1 MFFQVG
7 KHGFCGPLKLVS
19 MDKVFLFF
27 HDSVGLLAL
36 GGFLFNIKRETVFHS
51 WRPNQFKLV
60 VSQSPIDFEHK
71 PHNRAHVLALMFLL
85 FTPNWSKKV
94 LYQTTLMDTRNS
106 FSLQPPSP
114 FTKFFINDPRD
125 QMNNASG
132 SEDDSNSDCDDEDKD
147 DGSSDS
153 DGGDSDD
160 GNHRWHSTGTHSS

>member
-1 MFFQVG
+1 MG
-7 KHGFCGPLKLVS
+7 KPGFCGPLKLVS

-71 PHNRAHVLALMFLL
+71 LHNRAHVLALMFLL

-125 QMNNASG
+125 QINNASG
-132 SEDDSNSDCDDEDKD
+132 SEDDSNSDCDDEDRD
-147 DGSSDS
+147 NGSSDS

-160 GNHRWHSTGTHSS
+160 GNHHWHSTGTRSS